1 MNEREQVDNNSNFNY
16 KNRQSNSNNEGSARR
31 IHIPKQSQS
40 ELASF
45 GAVYKSQFT
54 LLDKI
59 INDYGYGWE
68 VNKIIFS
75 AFLCFIL
82 NGYLTTSYCSFMLGF
97 KKKFDLTT
105 NQISFIGMG
114 FCLSK
119 FVTNFLIGFITN
131 LVGRMFI
138 LKFSLIFTF
147 IFNLL
152 ISLFCEYKIIVIVEF
167 INGFFAG
174 IFEITSFNVACEFIP
189 VRFRGWILLT
199 IWNGY
204 NVGVLFP
211 NLIMLKTMPEHDPSG
226 LPKTLYLC
234 SLVILL
240 CTIFGCV
247 FYTDSPR
254 NYIIN
259 GKYKEALKILKKMKN
274 DDKFFTEQIKKE
286 IYESVPPK
294 TISNFSIANY
304 KEVFEHGM
312 FLTGLLLLIICF
324 NGTMINDG
332 FQLVLNLILEK
343 VKQSDK
349 TAHTRTILME
359 NIIINSIALPSN
371 LVVGAFTEFKIF
383 GRKYTQS
390 IGYLIMGMV
399 MIPVIINPNVAS
411 TYFIFF
417 MFFTCITNM
426 VNVYVSEVYPTK
438 VRDWALGM
446 IQGSG
451 YLGSFIAQYLFVY
464 LNDLNVYY
472 CPILFFII
480 CTLNGI
486 LCSMLVVEPM
496 GQPLDLL
503 SEKGVESLIK
513 DKNENNI

>member
-1 MNEREQVDNNSNFNY
+1 MKESKQIDDNNNY
-16 KNRQSNSNNEGSARR
+16 NNKKRQSNSSNEESAKII
-31 IHIPKQSQS
+31 IHIQKSS
-40 ELASF
+40 KRELANF

-97 KKKFDLTT
+97 KKKFNLTT

-131 LVGRMFI
+131 LFGRMFV
-138 LKFSLIFTF
+138 LKSSLIFKF
-147 IFNLL
+147 IFNLF
-152 ISLFCEYKIIVIVEF
+152 ISLFCEYKIIFIVEF

-189 VRFRGWILLT
+189 VRFRGWFLLT

-204 NVGVLFP
+204 TVGVLFR
-211 NLIMLKTMPEHDPSG
+211 NLIMLKIMPEHDPSG
-226 LPKTLYLC
+226 LPKVLYLC

-240 CTIFGCV
+240 CIILGCI

-259 GKYKEALKILKKMKN
+259 EKYEDALKIIKKMKN
-274 DDKFFTEQIKKE
+274 NDSFFTEAVNKE
-286 IYESVPPK
+286 IFDSVPPK
-294 TISNFSIANY
+294 TIFNFSIANY
-304 KEVFEHGM
+304 KEVFKNGM
-312 FLTGLLLLIICF
+312 FFTGFLLLIICF
-324 NGTMINDG
+324 SGTMINDG

-343 VKQSDK
+343 VKNSDK
-349 TAHTRTILME
+349 SAHTRTILME

-383 GRKYTQS
+383 GRKYTQF

-399 MIPVIINPNVAS
+399 MIPVIINPNIAS
-411 TYFIFF
+411 TFFIFF
-417 MFFTCITNM
+417 MFFACITNM

-438 VRDWALGM
+438 VRDWSLGM

-472 CPILFFII
+472 CPILFFVIY
-480 CTLNGI
+480 TLNGI
-486 LCSMLVVEPM
+486 LCSMLIVEPM

-503 SEKGVESLIK
+503 SFHGYNKE
-513 DKNENNI
+513 